1 VDGAFDQRPLIFR
14 REYLMNF
21 EKARFNMV
29 EQQIR
34 PWDVLD
40 QNVLDLLMTV
50 KREEYVP
57 ADARALAFADVE
69 IPIGCGQVMLKPVIE
84 GKVLQALQLAESDSV
99 LEIGTGSGF
108 FAALLAARCEWVRTL
123 EIEPELVRL
132 ASGNLARNGV
142 ENVVVIE
149 GNGVDGWAERAPYD
163 VIVVSGGLQY
173 VPQALLE
180 QLKVGGRLF
189 AFVGEAPVMKARLIT
204 CEGEGRFRTEDVFE
218 TVVPMLQ
225 NAPRHDSFSF

>member
-1 VDGAFDQRPLIFR
+1 
-14 REYLMNF
+14 MNF

-34 PWDVLD
+34 PWEVLD

-50 KREEYVP
+50 KREEFVP
-57 ADARALAFADVE
+57 ASARALAFADVE

-84 GKVLQALQLAESDSV
+84 GKVLQALQLAKSDSV

-108 FAALLAARCEWVRTL
+108 FAALLAARAEWVRTM
-123 EIEPELVRL
+123 EIEPELVKF
-132 ASGNLARNGV
+132 ASDNLTRNGV
-142 ENVVVIE
+142 ENVVVAQ
-149 GNGVDGWAERAPYD
+149 GDGMAGWAERAPYD
-163 VIVVSGGLQY
+163 VIVVSGGVPF

-204 CEGEGRFRTEDVFE
+204 CEAEGRFRTEDIFE
-218 TVVPMLQ
+218 TVVPMLR
-225 NAPRHDSFSF
+225 NAPHHDAFSF

>member
-1 VDGAFDQRPLIFR
+1 
-14 REYLMNF
+14 MNF

-34 PWDVLD
+34 PWEVLD
-40 QNVLDLLMTV
+40 QDVLDLLMTV
-50 KREEYVP
+50 KREEFVP
-57 ADARALAFADVE
+57 AEARALAFADVE

-84 GKVLQALQLAESDSV
+84 GKVLQALQPAKSDSA
-99 LEIGTGSGF
+99 LEIGSGSGF
-108 FAALLAARCEWVRTL
+108 FAALLAARCEWVRTM

-132 ASGNLARNGV
+132 ASANLARNGV
-142 ENVVVIE
+142 ENVIVAQGDCI
-149 GNGVDGWAERAPYD
+149 DGWPERAPYD
-163 VIVVSGGLQY
+163 VIVVSGGVQY

-204 CEGEGRFRTEDVFE
+204 CEGEGRFRTEDIFE

-225 NAPRHDSFSF
+225 NASRRDSFSF